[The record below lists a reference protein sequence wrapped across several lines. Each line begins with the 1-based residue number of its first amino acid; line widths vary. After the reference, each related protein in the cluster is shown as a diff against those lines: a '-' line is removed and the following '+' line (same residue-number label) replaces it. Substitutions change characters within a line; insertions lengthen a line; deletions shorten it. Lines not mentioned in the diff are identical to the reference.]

1 MYRSLA
7 RAARGSGRSW
17 TPTEAVLARCAA
29 AASPWHALERLA
41 ALFGLSSFE
50 RDLLVLC
57 AGPSLESRF
66 ISGCAAAL
74 NDARASWPTFGLA
87 LTILDDPH
95 WSAVSPAR
103 PLRYWQ
109 LVDVDRGNLLH
120 APLRI
125 DERILQFLIGVPAF
139 DERLQAL
146 ARPILAGPA
155 PAGRR
160 LPSRHP
166 QAVSAGA
173 RHWERPAS
181 RARAAPA
188 DRQAPVHPAGRLRS
202 PSASAAACG
211 RTGSTRAT
219 SPPRPSSVTSSRA
232 CGPARRP

>member
-7 RAARGSGRSW
+7 RAPQAPAAPDSHGSRAPLRG
-17 TPTEAVLARCAA
+17 PT
-29 AASPWHALERLA
+29 SPGTALERLRT
-41 ALFGLSSFE
+41 LFGLSSFE

-74 NDARASWPTFGLA
+74 NDARVAWPTFGLA
-87 LTILDDPH
+87 LAVLDDPH

-109 LVDVDRGNLLH
+109 LLDVDRGNLLH

-146 ARPILAGPA
+146 ARPILADSA
-155 PAGRR
+155 PADAEAFRAAAGGQRR
-160 LPSRHP
+160 RPSLGAIRH
-166 QAVSAGA
+166 
-173 RHWERPAS
+173 

-188 DRQAPVHPAGRLRS
+188 DRRAPFHPAGRLRRHL
-202 PSASAAACG
+202 PAQRPAA
-211 RTGSTRAT
+211 
-219 SPPRPSSVTSSRA
+219 VL
-232 CGPARRP
+232 ARRQRHPRRGHRA